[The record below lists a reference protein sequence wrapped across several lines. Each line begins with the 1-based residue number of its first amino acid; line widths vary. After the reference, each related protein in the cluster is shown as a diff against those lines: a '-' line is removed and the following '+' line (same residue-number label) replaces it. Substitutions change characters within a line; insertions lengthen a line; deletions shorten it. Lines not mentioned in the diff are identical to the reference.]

1 MPLTV
6 MTTAAVLG
14 VRVDGFALDE
24 CLDTIVERVGSR
36 RGGYVCA
43 CNVHMVMEAKTLPD
57 LKRALDDA
65 ALVVADG
72 APLSWSL
79 RARGVT
85 AERVT
90 GTELALAVIEKCVD
104 RGWSVGLFG
113 ATDMTLRHLVAS
125 LRKAYPA
132 LNISC
137 AVSPPFGGVDD
148 VDASDE
154 ARAVIE
160 AAPDVLLVGL
170 GCPKQEVWMARQVGR
185 SQSVMLGVG
194 ATFDFLAGN
203 VRRAPQWMQQIGCE
217 WVFRLVLE
225 PRRLFGRYARHNPRF
240 VILALR
246 EVLSSA
252 IRQHSSPGMERRGE
266 RS

>member
-1 MPLTV
+1 M
-6 MTTAAVLG
+6 
-14 VRVDGFALDE
+14 DGYALDE

-36 RGGYVCA
+36 KGGYVCA

-79 RARGVT
+79 RARGVR

-90 GTELALAVIEKCVD
+90 GTDLALVVLEKCAS

-113 ATDMTLRHLVAS
+113 ATDVTLQHLVLS
-125 LRKAYPA
+125 LRKAYPT

-137 AVSPPFGGVDD
+137 AVSPPFGGVHD

-170 GCPKQEVWMARQVGR
+170 GCPKQEVWMSRQVGR
-185 SQSVMLGVG
+185 SKSVMLGVG

-217 WVFRLVLE
+217 WVFRLALE
-225 PRRLFGRYARHNPRF
+225 PRRLCGRYVRHNPRF
-240 VILALR
+240 IILALR
-246 EVLSSA
+246 EVLSSVV
-252 IRQHSSPGMERRGE
+252 RQYSSRGTESRKERP
-266 RS
+266 